1 MSHRTPWW
9 MPVLAL
15 LMAGCDENS
24 ARVVG
29 VAPPEGLDYAHEEPW
44 REGTFIPPPGPG
56 GRILVTNSLDDT
68 LSLVELATVGTPDFR
83 ELARV
88 PVGLNPVELEGP
100 HHTAVSPAGDFYY
113 VGISNYVPGGGS
125 GPHGAHGTG
134 ADDGYCLKLD
144 ARENRIVGSVRVNPN
159 PGDVIISADG
169 STLYQTHFD
178 TLKIAEMAR
187 QGRPESD
194 MNANLA
200 IIDARTMTRK
210 AMVEVC
216 PAPHAVRL
224 SADERTAYIAC
235 WSDEV
240 AIVDLAEANTP
251 VTRVKVVAAGSGG
264 AVAPRHQPYALTQSP
279 TTGEVWV
286 SSMASRQVHV
296 LNPQTRAMMP
306 ERAVP
311 LRGPPMF
318 GAFTAD
324 GRTLYMPYQLVDALA
339 VIDPET
345 GTVLREVQLADAGCL
360 NVHQV
365 TLTPDERIGLVV
377 CEGDHVGPGTLH
389 AVDLAEGTVVGT
401 VEVGIFPDS
410 VSILRGRP

>member
-1 MSHRTPWW
+1 MNRTMGWMSA
-9 MPVLAL
+9 LAL
-15 LMAGCDENS
+15 VLSGCDEK
-24 ARVVG
+24 ATRVLDVT
-29 VAPPEGLDYAHEEPW
+29 PPEGLDFAHEEPW
-44 REGTFIPPPGPG
+44 KDASTLPPPGTG
-56 GRILVTNSLDDT
+56 GRIIITNSLDDT
-68 LSLVELATVGTPDFR
+68 LSLVELNTVGTPGFR

-100 HHTAVSPAGDFYY
+100 HHSAVAPAGDFFY

-144 ARENRIVGSVRVNPN
+144 ARDNRLVGSVRVNPN

-169 STLYQTHFD
+169 NTLYQTHFD
-178 TLKIAEMAR
+178 TLKISEMAR
-187 QGRPESD
+187 QGRPESE

-224 SADERTAYIAC
+224 SADERTAYVAC

-240 AIVDLAEANTP
+240 AIVDLTAQPPA
-251 VTRVKVVAAGSGG
+251 VSRVKVAAGAGG
-264 AVAPRHQPYALTQSP
+264 AVAPRHQPYALTMSP
-279 TTGEVWV
+279 SSGEVWV
-286 SSMASRQVHV
+286 SSMASRQVQV

-318 GAFTAD
+318 GAFTSD
-324 GRTLYMPYQLVDALA
+324 GRTLYLPYQLVDAVA

-345 GTVLREVQLADAGCL
+345 GTVQREVSLSEAGCL
-360 NVHQV
+360 NVHQIM
-365 TLTPDERIGLVV
+365 LTPDERVGLVV

-389 AVDLAEGTVVGT
+389 AVDLAEGTVLGT

-410 VSILRGRP
+410 VNILWGQP

>member
-1 MSHRTPWW
+1 MNRTMGWMSA
-9 MPVLAL
+9 LAL
-15 LMAGCDENS
+15 VLSGCDEKV
-24 ARVVG
+24 ARVLDVT
-29 VAPPEGLDYAHEEPW
+29 PPEGLDFAHEEPW
-44 REGTFIPPPGPG
+44 KEASTLPPPGPG
-56 GRILVTNSLDDT
+56 GRIIITNSLDDT
-68 LSLVELATVGTPDFR
+68 LSLVELNTVGTPGFR

-100 HHTAVSPAGDFYY
+100 HHSAVAPAGDFYY

-144 ARENRIVGSVRVNPN
+144 ARDNRLVGSVRVNPN

-169 STLYQTHFD
+169 NTLYQTHFD
-178 TLKIAEMAR
+178 TLKISELAR
-187 QGRPESD
+187 QNRPESE

-210 AMVEVC
+210 DMVEVC

-224 SADERTAYIAC
+224 SADERTAYVAC

-240 AIVDLAEANTP
+240 AIVDLTAQPPA
-251 VTRVKVVAAGSGG
+251 VTREKVAAGAGG
-264 AVAPRHQPYALTQSP
+264 AVTPRHQPYALTLSP
-279 TTGEVWV
+279 TSGEVWV
-286 SSMASRQVHV
+286 SSMASRQVQV
-296 LNPQTRAMMP
+296 LNPQTRKMMP

-318 GAFTAD
+318 GAFTSD
-324 GRTLYMPYQLVDALA
+324 GRTLYLPYQLVDAVA

-345 GTVLREVQLADAGCL
+345 GTVQREVSLSEAGCL
-360 NVHQV
+360 NVHQIM
-365 TLTPDERIGLVV
+365 LTPDERVGLVV

-389 AVDLAEGTVVGT
+389 AVDLAEGTVLGT

-410 VSILRGRP
+410 VNILWGQP

>member
-1 MSHRTPWW
+1 MSRASWW
-9 MPVLAL
+9 MPALAL
-15 LMAGCDENS
+15 VLAGCDEES

-29 VAPPEGLDYAHEEPW
+29 VAPPDGLDYAHEEPW
-44 REGTFIPPPGPG
+44 AEPATVPPPGPG
-56 GRILVTNSLDDT
+56 GRIVITNSLDDT
-68 LSLVELATVGTPDFR
+68 LSLVELDTVGTPGFR

-100 HHTAVSPAGDFYY
+100 HHSAVSPAGDFYY

-144 ARENRIVGSVRVNPN
+144 ARDNRIVGSVRVNPN

-169 STLYQTHFD
+169 NTLYQTHFD

-200 IIDARTMTRK
+200 ILDARTMTRK

-224 SADERTAYIAC
+224 SADERTAYVAC

-240 AIVDLAEANTP
+240 AIVDLAVEGTP
-251 VTRVKVVAAGSGG
+251 VTRVKVAAGAGS
-264 AVAPRHQPYALTQSP
+264 AVAPRHQPYALTPSP
-279 TTGEVWV
+279 STGEVWV
-286 SSMASRQVHV
+286 SSMASRQLQV
-296 LNPQTRAMMP
+296 LNPQTRQMMP
-306 ERAVP
+306 ERAVA

-324 GRTLYMPYQLVDALA
+324 GRTLYMPYQLVDAVA

-345 GTVLREVQLADAGCL
+345 GTVLREVPLAEAGCL
-360 NVHQV
+360 NVHQLM
-365 TLTPDERIGLVV
+365 LTPDERIGLVV

-389 AVDLAEGTVVGT
+389 AVDLAEGRVVGT

-410 VSILRGRP
+410 VNILWGQR

>member
-1 MSHRTPWW
+1 MNRTMGWMSA
-9 MPVLAL
+9 LAL
-15 LMAGCDENS
+15 LLTGCDEKA
-24 ARVVG
+24 ARVLD
-29 VAPPEGLDYAHEEPW
+29 VAPPDGLDFAHEEPW
-44 REGTFIPPPGPG
+44 KEASTVPPPGLG
-56 GRILVTNSLDDT
+56 GRIIITNSLDDT
-68 LSLVELATVGTPDFR
+68 LSLVELNTVGTPGFR

-100 HHTAVSPAGDFYY
+100 HHSAIAPAGDFYY

-144 ARENRIVGSVRVNPN
+144 ARDNRLVGSVRVNPN

-169 STLYQTHFD
+169 NTLYQTHFD

-224 SADERTAYIAC
+224 SADERTAYVAC

-240 AIVDLAEANTP
+240 AIVDLTAQPPA
-251 VTRVKVVAAGSGG
+251 VTRVKVAAGAGG
-264 AVAPRHQPYALTQSP
+264 AVTPRHQPYALTMSP
-279 TTGEVWV
+279 SSGEVWV
-286 SSMASRQVHV
+286 SSMASRQVQV
-296 LNPQTRAMMP
+296 LNPQTREMMP

-324 GRTLYMPYQLVDALA
+324 GRTLYLPYQLVDAVA

-345 GTVLREVQLADAGCL
+345 GTVQRELPLSEAGCL
-360 NVHQV
+360 NVHQIM
-365 TLTPDERIGLVV
+365 LTPDERVGLVV

-389 AVDLAEGTVVGT
+389 AVDLAEGTVLGT

-410 VSILRGRP
+410 VNILWGQP